1 MYAYMQFTAFLVAL
15 SATAVRG
22 VFAEPAM
29 FERPEASMAAAI
41 ADLASTS
48 TPAPADP
55 TVVRA
60 KAPDSPGPPR
70 RCNALRHCKRAEVNC
85 IGTVVATVRL
95 NLRPN
100 SDRRQG
106 AILLAQSVASSLQLQ
121 RVLLQI

>member
-1 MYAYMQFTAFLVAL
+1 MYTYMQFTALLLAF

-22 VFAEPAM
+22 FLAEPAI
-29 FERPEASMAAAI
+29 FERPEVWLAEAP
-41 ADLASTS
+41 ADFTSSS

-55 TVVRA
+55 TAVRA

-70 RCNALRHCKRAEVNC
+70 RCNAQRHCKRAEVNC

-100 SDRRQG
+100 SDRHQC
-106 AILLAQSVASSLQLQ
+106 AILLAHSAASSLQLQ

>member
-1 MYAYMQFTAFLVAL
+1 MYAYIQFTAFLVAL

-48 TPAPADP
+48 APADP

-100 SDRRQG
+100 SDRHQC